1 MMVCM
6 KRTHLFLPQP
16 LIDRLKTLSEKL
28 DVSMAELVRRAI
40 EDFLKKHEK

>member
-1 MMVCM
+1 M

-16 LIDRLKTLSEKL
+16 LIDRLKALSENL